1 MLPMK
6 GQRVTTSMKGS
17 SDKVKSSEDVQ
28 LLQNKL
34 RSRYQNTIEIFND
47 DHENG
52 ESAREAVKDPDFD
65 EYQDIEGKNK
75 DDSSKT
81 KSIKESL
88 HANQLADWFV
98 QVKREQ
104 QRNCPESQSISVRAM
119 GRA

>member
-1 MLPMK
+1 MSR
-6 GQRVTTSMKGS
+6 QQVTTSMNGS
-17 SDKVKSSEDVQ
+17 SDKVKSPEDTQ
-28 LLQNKL
+28 LHQNKL
-34 RSRYQNTIEIFND
+34 RSRYQNTIETFND

-81 KSIKESL
+81 KFIKESM

-98 QVKREQ
+98 QVEREQ
-104 QRNCPESQSISVRAM
+104 QRSCPKSQSTSVRAM